1 MLLFALTHTDGHK
14 ETMKL
19 ETIPDAV
26 VATPPA
32 GVVAASV
39 LGVSIQ
45 DWVLWLNLF
54 YILLA
59 VGWKLW
65 HIYKESRNVCK

>member
-1 MLLFALTHTDGHK
+1 
-14 ETMKL
+14 MKT

-32 GVVAASV
+32 GVVAAALAGIPV
-39 LGVSIQ
+39 EM
-45 DWVLWLNLF
+45 WVLWLNLV

-59 VGWKLW
+59 IGWKLW
-65 HIYKESRNVCK
+65 GIYKETKNERE

>member
-1 MLLFALTHTDGHK
+1 
-14 ETMKL
+14 MKL

-26 VATPPA
+26 VVTPPA
-32 GVVAASV
+32 GVVAAAIV
-39 LGVSIQ
+39 GVSIQ

-59 VGWKLW
+59 VCWKLW
-65 HIYKESRNVCK
+65 TIYKETRRGCK